1 MFGLRD
7 RRRLTP
13 SASDRRH
20 VTLSAS
26 PLQQFTPRVSTVQTP
41 PQMDEQHV
49 SEAEKEFEGEDP
61 EDDGMNQNDTEDDGS
76 KYLYFFSFFYLI

>member
-13 SASDRRH
+13 SASDRRR
-20 VTLSAS
+20 VTPSAS

-76 KYLYFFSFFYLI
+76 KYLYFFTFFYLI

>member
-7 RRRLTP
+7 WRCLTP
-13 SASDRRH
+13 SASDWRR
-20 VTLSAS
+20 VTPSAS
-26 PLQQFTPRVSTVQTP
+26 PLQQFTPQVSTVQAP
-41 PQMDEQHV
+41 PPMDEQHV
-49 SEAEKEFEGEDP
+49 SEAEKVFEGKDP

>member
-1 MFGLRD
+1 M
-7 RRRLTP
+7 
-13 SASDRRH
+13 
-20 VTLSAS
+20 
-26 PLQQFTPRVSTVQTP
+26 QTP

-76 KYLYFFSFFYLI
+76 KYLYFFLPYLTRQKGLEGKMEMMK